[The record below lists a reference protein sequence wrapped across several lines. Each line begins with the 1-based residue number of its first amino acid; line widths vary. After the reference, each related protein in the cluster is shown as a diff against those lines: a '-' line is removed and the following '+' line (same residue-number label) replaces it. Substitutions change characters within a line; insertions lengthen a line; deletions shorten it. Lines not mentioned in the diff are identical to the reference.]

1 MSNPILALI
10 PSGYKADKV
19 YSIIPSDGTKDFTFV
34 RAGAGTRVREDG
46 LIETIGA
53 STDDIARLTWLNTN
67 CPSLHIEAQR
77 TNRQIR
83 SEEFSNAAWVKQA
96 DITVTADQVT
106 APTGE
111 MTADKIQRGSTTNT
125 NNYISD
131 FITKSSG
138 TALDLTTSVFVKQG
152 EGDFFAFRSQGI
164 YADGRGEAIYQFS
177 TNTLSVSASGQF
189 SVVTSSVE
197 NYGDGWY
204 RLSATFNTDA
214 HTQAGTFF
222 SPRATSGQIDQTD
235 TSTNAFV
242 YLWGCQVEE
251 GSSLSSYIKTPA
263 DSTVTRAADVCSVT
277 TPSGVVKIT
286 ETFSDDTTN
295 VITSIPSTYTV
306 SAGKIKKVIMI

>member
-46 LIETIGA
+46 LIETVGA

-67 CPSLHIEAQR
+67 CPSLHIEALR

-83 SEEFSNAAWVKQA
+83 SEEFDNAAWVKQA
-96 DITVTADQVT
+96 DITVTANQVT

-111 MTADKIQRGSTTNT
+111 LTADKIQRGSTVAT
-125 NNYISD
+125 NNYLSD
-131 FITKSSG
+131 ATSKSSS
-138 TALDLTTSVFVKQG
+138 AQLDACTSVFVKQG
-152 EGDFFAFRSQGI
+152 EGDFFAFRMQGT
-164 YADGRGEAIYQFS
+164 YPNRADAIFQFS
-177 TNTLSVSASGQF
+177 NTTLTTSVAGADF
-189 SVVTSSVE
+189 TVTSSKVE
-197 NYGDGWY
+197 NYGNGWY
-204 RLSATFNTDA
+204 RLSVVYNTDA
-214 HTQAGTFF
+214 AATITSFF
-222 SPRATSGQIDQTD
+222 SPRGTTGQIDVSD
-235 TSTNAFV
+235 TSTTAFV

-251 GSSLSSYIKTPA
+251 GASLSSYIKTPA
-263 DSTVTRAADVCSVT
+263 DATVTRAADVCSVT

-295 VITSIPSTYTV
+295 EITSIPTTYTV

>member
-83 SEEFSNAAWVKQA
+83 SEEFSDAAWVKQA

-111 MTADKIQRGSTTNT
+111 MTADKIQRGSTINT

-177 TNTLSVSASGQF
+177 TNTLTVSASGQF

-197 NYGDGWY
+197 NYGSGWY

-235 TSTNAFV
+235 TSTTAFV

-251 GSSLSSYIKTPA
+251 GSSLSSYIKTTSGTA
-263 DSTVTRAADVCSVT
+263 TRNADVCSVT
-277 TPSGVVKIT
+277 TPNGVVKIT